1 MLDQQIKDL
10 IRDVPDFPEPGILFK
25 DITPLLQNP
34 AACNLIQNE
43 LVTRVGRQHF
53 DASSHQNIDA
63 NVQEK
68 YQQIDAIIG
77 IESRGFLFGML
88 LAQALQVP
96 FIPIRKAGKLPSKV
110 IKQSY
115 DLEYG
120 SSVIEMHA
128 DALKPNQ
135 RVWIHDDI
143 LATGG
148 TAVAAAKLVQQT
160 GAQIAG
166 FVFIIELGF
175 LKGRALISPF
185 SKNIVTLA
193 GY

>member
-43 LVTRVGRQHF
+43 LVNLVGRQHF
-53 DASSHQNIDA
+53 DANSGHH
-63 NVQEK
+63 
-68 YQQIDAIIG
+68 IDAIIG

-110 IKQSY
+110 IKQAY

-135 RVWIHDDI
+135 RVWIHDDV

-160 GAQIAG
+160 GAQVAG

-185 SKNIVTLA
+185 SENIVTLA

>member
-10 IRDVPDFPEPGILFK
+10 IRDVPDFPDPGILFK

-43 LVTRVGRQHF
+43 LVTRVGRQHL
-53 DASSHQNIDA
+53 DA
-63 NVQEK
+63 NFRQHLDANAGHH
-68 YQQIDAIIG
+68 IDAIIG

-110 IKQSY
+110 IKQAY

-135 RVWIHDDI
+135 RVWIHDDV

-160 GAQIAG
+160 GAQVAG

-185 SKNIVTLA
+185 SENIVTLA